1 MAVIK
6 KYIMRNVEFARM
18 QFKLGND
25 FTVNAEFTDG
35 DAIHGIPASLVTND
49 PRVQMAIEND
59 KQMFG
64 RVVFLE
70 WKSGKEEEPQS
81 AGRQKKEMTLEDVK
95 TIDDAKA
102 YLIEHHN
109 MPRTLSKIDTIK
121 AKCEEFGLVFPNFSF
136 E

>member
-1 MAVIK
+1 MLK
-6 KYIMRNVEFARM
+6 KYIMRGVTSART
-18 QFKLGND
+18 QFKLGD
-25 FTVNAEFTDG
+25 FTANVEFKDG
-35 DAIHGIPASLVTND
+35 DVIHGIAASVITND

-59 KQMFG
+59 EQMFG

-70 WKSGKEEEPQS
+70 WKSGKEEEP
-81 AGRQKKEMTLEDVK
+81 GNVLPQKKTIALEDVK
-95 TIDDAKA
+95 TIDDVKA

-121 AKCEEFGLVFPNFSF
+121 AKCEEFELVFPNFKF